1 MKVVTDLKIFTI
13 MKHTGIC
20 IASLLGGMVL
30 GSALA
35 MLFTPQS
42 GPELR
47 QSIRDL
53 VDKEIDKVKS
63 EVDKVRC
70 RCDEKID

>member
-1 MKVVTDLKIFTI
+1 
-13 MKHTGIC
+13 
-20 IASLLGGMVL
+20 MVL